1 MHVREIP
8 KEGEDYQKGLA
19 EKSPRTHTW
28 LETVTFLEVSVGN
41 FIIHGVYCRILR
53 SGKK

>member
-8 KEGEDYQKGLA
+8 KVGEDCQKGL
-19 EKSPRTHTW
+19 EDTSPRTHTW

-41 FIIHGVYCRILR
+41 FIIHGAYYRILR